1 MKNKKFVIDEV
12 KEFYIKSNSHLQTI
26 ESIAEK
32 VGAKIEDI
40 QELYNAS
47 KTKASNAFQI
57 YSGTVSMTEK
67 QGVADDNNSKK
78 DNINHEFLDR
88 YKNTRHKI

>member
-1 MKNKKFVIDEV
+1 MKNKKFIIDEV
-12 KEFYIKSNSHLQTI
+12 KEFYIKANSHLQTV

-32 VGAKIEDI
+32 VGAKVEDI
-40 QELYNAS
+40 QELYNTS
-47 KTKASNAFQI
+47 KVKASNSFQV

-67 QGVADDNNSKK
+67 QAVSDDISASK
-78 DNINHEFLDR
+78 DNVNHEFLDK